1 MRRAVIAIFAVVVAA
16 ILFLVLCTF
25 VRRPYERVLLNRFGS
40 VVDEPQQTRL
50 AYNWYFKWPTDSVIR
65 IDTRLEMYT
74 SPLQEVVTAGSES
87 ISVRTYAAW
96 KVVDAVKFY
105 RTTGASDV
113 KAKQIMGQKISG
125 LVQSKLAN
133 HRLDEIFNMD
143 ESKVHTQE
151 IESEVAKEVSY
162 GSPDPTTP
170 GGFTAGI
177 QDQGLEIVQ
186 IGFSRM
192 AFPPANA
199 LFVYQRMSAERNEEA
214 QKYKSEGD
222 SQAMA
227 LKQQGDTE
235 ATKIRS
241 EAVKQSEEIRGQ
253 GDRQALEILAAVQQ
267 SPSARDFYQYW
278 KSMEFVKTSLAK
290 NTIFVLPTDTDWLK
304 SLFVAPVNVGG
315 GATTQP
321 AK

>member
-1 MRRAVIAIFAVVVAA
+1 MRRVVISIFAVVVVG

-25 VRRPYERVLLNRFGS
+25 VRRPYEKVLLNRFGS
-40 VVDEPQQTRL
+40 IVDEPQQTRL
-50 AYNWYFKWPTDSVIR
+50 AYNWYFKWPTDGLTR

-96 KVVDAVKFY
+96 RVVDPVKFY
-105 RTTGASDV
+105 RTTGASDA
-113 KAKQIMGQKISG
+113 KAKAIMGQKISG

-143 ESKVHTQE
+143 ESKVHTAE
-151 IESEVAKEVSY
+151 IESEVADEVTH
-162 GSPDPTTP
+162 GSKDPTAP
-170 GGFTAGI
+170 DGHTAGI
-177 QDQGLEIVQ
+177 EDQGLEIVQ

-199 LFVYQRMSAERNEEA
+199 LYVYQRMAAERNEQA

-235 ATKIRS
+235 ATKIKS

-253 GDRQALEILAAVQQ
+253 GDRQALQILAGVQK

-290 NTIFVLPTDTDWLK
+290 NTIIVLPTDTDWLK
-304 SLFVAPVNVGG
+304 SLFVAPVNVGA
-315 GATTQP
+315 ATRP

>member
-1 MRRAVIAIFAVVVAA
+1 MRRVVLAVFAVVVVG

-25 VRRPYERVLLNRFGS
+25 VRRPYETVLLNRFGNIVS
-40 VVDEPQQTRL
+40 DSQQTRL

-96 KVVDAVKFY
+96 RVVDPVKFY
-105 RTTGASDV
+105 RTTGASDS
-113 KAKQIMGQKISG
+113 KAKAIMGQKISG

-133 HRLDEIFNMD
+133 HKLDELFNMD

-170 GGFTAGI
+170 GGFTAGV

-199 LFVYQRMSAERNEEA
+199 MGVYMRMAAERNEQA
-214 QKYKSEGD
+214 QKYRSEGE
-222 SQAMA
+222 SQRTA
-227 LKQQGDTE
+227 LCSR
-235 ATKIRS
+235 ATPKRP
-241 EAVKQSEEIRGQ
+241 K
-253 GDRQALEILAAVQQ
+253 
-267 SPSARDFYQYW
+267 
-278 KSMEFVKTSLAK
+278 FVRKR
-290 NTIFVLPTDTDWLK
+290 
-304 SLFVAPVNVGG
+304 
-315 GATTQP
+315 
-321 AK
+321 